1 MLIFFC
7 VQESSLR
14 QILDHVFRF
23 ARIPGKPQHNAAVA
37 AAAAARMMQHVL
49 LSIMVTVIMCS
60 I

>member
-23 ARIPGKPQHNAAVA
+23 AQIPGKPQHNAAV
-37 AAAAARMMQHVL
+37 AAAARMMQHVL